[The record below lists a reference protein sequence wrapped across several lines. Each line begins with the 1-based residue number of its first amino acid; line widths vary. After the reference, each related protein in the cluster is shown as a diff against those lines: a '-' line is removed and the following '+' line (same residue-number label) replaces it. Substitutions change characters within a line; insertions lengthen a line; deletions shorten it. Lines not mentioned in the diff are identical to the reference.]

1 LDSASLAVTSK
12 LVLRR
17 GGPRIWP
24 VDWGVS
30 PGGLVPG
37 EYGIRGYGS
46 GRVHLMGMLLNQ
58 TLYESPLQLRL
69 NPRLVGWHN
78 VSQFDWHSVGDFL

>member
-1 LDSASLAVTSK
+1 
-12 LVLRR
+12 
-17 GGPRIWP
+17 
-24 VDWGVS
+24 
-30 PGGLVPG
+30 VPG